1 MVSTVKVFG
10 GKRYSLAKTYRTRDY
25 YTARPA
31 EVRRLAM
38 AVAADERKRGHK
50 ARVVVDDWGKT
61 FHVYVFK

>member
-1 MVSTVKVFG
+1 MVSGVRVFN
-10 GKRYSLAKTYRTRDY
+10 GKRYTLAKTYRTRDY

-38 AVAADERKRGHK
+38 AVAMDYRKRGYK